1 MGNIIKMLIGNVIY
15 HCRQLRTFVSLWKA
29 MLAQDGKGTLTIA
42 RGIEVGHIFQLGT
55 KYSEAMKA
63 GIINGA
69 GKNQIMIMG
78 CYGIGISRGVAAAI
92 EQNHDY
98 CLDFKSCAV
107 PSSNLSDEYAQIRAF
122 A

>member
-1 MGNIIKMLIGNVIY
+1 LPPIADIRIVVEGDA
-15 HCRQLRTFVSLWKA
+15 SP
-29 MLAQDGKGTLTIA
+29 DGKGTLTIA

-78 CYGIGISRGVAAAI
+78 CYGIGISRVVAAAI

-107 PSSNLSDEYAQIRAF
+107 PSSNLSDEYAQIRAV